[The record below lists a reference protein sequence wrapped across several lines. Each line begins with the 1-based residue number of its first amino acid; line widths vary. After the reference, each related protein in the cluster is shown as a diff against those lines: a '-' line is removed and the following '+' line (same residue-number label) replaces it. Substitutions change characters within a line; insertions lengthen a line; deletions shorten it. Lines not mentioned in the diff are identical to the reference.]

1 MFSRRNQGFEPR
13 RGRTLVLAFVAATLA
28 PLTLA
33 AQDEKAKVERAEAP
47 EVIEV
52 RGTRAGYDVDSTST
66 ATKTNTLL
74 LDVPQSLSIIT
85 SDLIDDQSMR
95 SMADV
100 VRYVPGV
107 PMAQGEGHRDAPVL
121 RGNSTTADFYVDG
134 IRDDVQY
141 FRDLYNVERVEVLK
155 GPNAMIFGR
164 GGGGGV
170 INRVIERATGVSER
184 ELTLQVGEYDQ
195 RRAAL
200 DVGQGVGTDG
210 AVRLNAV
217 YEDSDDYRRY
227 KYVERYGIN
236 PTASYA
242 FSDATRLSLSYEYF
256 DDERLVDR
264 GIPSRNG
271 RPLDGDVRTFFG
283 NPDASHAKAEVD
295 LASALVEHAFSES
308 LNLRNRTMY
317 GDYDKFYQN
326 VFPGAVTGAQVA
338 LSGYNTATQRDNL
351 FNQTDLTWEVQT
363 GAIGHTLLFGTEFSK
378 QKTDNFRETGYFDPV
393 ANVTTISVPILDPV
407 SYAPVYF
414 RQSATDANNHSTTN
428 VAAVYF
434 QDQIELSEH
443 FLAVVGVRFDSFE
456 IDFNNRRNAQSLD
469 RQDEMTDTRYGL
481 IYKPISNLS
490 LYVSRS
496 DSFLPSSG
504 DQFSSLDAT
513 SETLEPE
520 EFENTEVGAKWD
532 VLPNLAL
539 TAAVYR
545 LDRENSRA
553 PGPVPGT
560 IVLTGSQRTDGFEFG
575 FTGEIT
581 DRWQIVAG
589 YAFQDAEI
597 TSTTAAAPKGRDVAL
612 VPEHSVSLSN
622 RYLITQHWS
631 AGVGVTHQD
640 DVYAGISN
648 AVTLPSFTRVDAAV
662 FFELNDRLA
671 AQINVENVLDE
682 TYYGTAHSDDNIT
695 PGAPR
700 MVRATVTTRF

>member
-1 MFSRRNQGFEPR
+1 M
-13 RGRTLVLAFVAATLA
+13 VVMTLA
-28 PLTLA
+28 PYALA
-33 AQDEKAKVERAEAP
+33 ETKEAP
-47 EVIEV
+47 EVIDV
-52 RGTRAGYDVDSTST
+52 RATRMGYDLDSTST

-85 SDLIDDQSMR
+85 SELIDDQSMR

-107 PMAQGEGHRDAPVL
+107 QMAQGEGHRDAPVL
-121 RGNSTTADFYVDG
+121 RGNATTADFYVDG
-134 IRDDVQY
+134 VRDDVQY
-141 FRDLYNVERVEVLK
+141 YRDLYNVERVEVLK
-155 GPNAMIFGR
+155 GPNAMVFGR

-170 INRVIERATGVSER
+170 INRVIERATGVTEH
-184 ELTLQVGEYDQ
+184 ELTLLAGEHDQ
-195 RRAAL
+195 RRVAVDL
-200 DVGQGVGTDG
+200 GQGVGEDA
-210 AVRLNAV
+210 AVRLNAM
-217 YEDSDDYRRY
+217 YENSDDYRRY
-227 KYVERYGIN
+227 KYIERYGIN
-236 PTASYA
+236 PTATYS
-242 FSDATRLSLSYEYF
+242 FSGATRLSLSYEYF
-256 DDERLVDR
+256 DDQRLVDR

-271 RPLDGDVRTFFG
+271 EPLDGNVRTFFG
-283 NPDASHAKAEVD
+283 NPEVSHANAEVN
-295 LASALVEHAFSES
+295 LTSALLEHAFSET
-308 LNLRNRTMY
+308 LNVRNRTMY

-326 VFPGAVTGAQVA
+326 VFPGVVTGTQVA

-363 GAIGHTLLFGTEFSK
+363 GSIGHTLLFGTEFSK

-393 ANVTTISVPILDPV
+393 ANITTISVPILNPV

-414 RQSATDANNHSTTN
+414 RQSATDADNHSTTN

-443 FLAVVGVRFDSFE
+443 FLAVVGVRFDSVE
-456 IDFNNRRNAQSLD
+456 IDFNNRRNGVSLD

-481 IYKPISNLS
+481 IYKPISNVS

-520 EFENTEVGAKWD
+520 EFRNTEVGAKWD
-532 VLPNLAL
+532 VRPNLAL

-575 FTGEIT
+575 LTGEIT
-581 DRWQIVAG
+581 PRWQVVAG
-589 YAFQDAEI
+589 YAFQDAQI
-597 TSTTAAAPKGRDVAL
+597 TSTTSAAPKGRDVAL
-612 VPEHSVSLSN
+612 VPEHSVSLWN
-622 RYLITQHWS
+622 RYLIAQHWS

-648 AVTLPSFTRVDAAV
+648 AVTLPSFTRVDAAL
-662 FFELNDRLA
+662 FFELNDRLE

-700 MVRATVTTRF
+700 MFRATVTTRF